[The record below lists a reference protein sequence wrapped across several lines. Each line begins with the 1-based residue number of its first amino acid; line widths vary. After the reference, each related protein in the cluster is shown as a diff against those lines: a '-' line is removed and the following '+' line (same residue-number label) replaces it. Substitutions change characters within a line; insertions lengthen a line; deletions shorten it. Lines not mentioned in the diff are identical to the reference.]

1 MVIVGEDEKA
11 NGGVKIRD
19 VNTRQEVSSELC
31 AEFHDQPVSPI
42 VKFFCNGCV

>member
-19 VNTRQEVSSELC
+19 VQTRQEVSSKLH
-31 AEFHDQPVSPI
+31 AYRFLASNQSLPL
-42 VKFFCNGCV
+42 

>member
-19 VNTRQEVSSELC
+19 VQTRQEVSSTSREPLY
-31 AEFHDQPVSPI
+31 SG
-42 VKFFCNGCV
+42 KFSRGLLFMDD